1 MKEKVKRFLRRNF
14 DKLVPPVA
22 SATTPRIEKKYLDI
36 TEFEFSEGKKIVLE
50 KKPNL
55 VYLVAPLQRSGHNY
69 VSNLLLKHEQI
80 KFPAGTNLPG
90 EQNIVQHAEHLI
102 WYASKTVAGQKGW
115 ESKTQELVKLQS
127 AIFLRT
133 VGYSLIEFYSKFI
146 PVQAKYLLLKDPA
159 TIGIENFSSVFP
171 EAKLIC
177 LLRDGRDV
185 VQSYIK
191 TWKGFDFELA
201 CKMWRD
207 GTERM
212 LNLPQ
217 EDNGKRYLLISYEK
231 VFAAPADE
239 MKKVLA
245 FLNLSESEYAFDK
258 IDELPIFG
266 SSTNSVNEKGEVDW
280 SITNNKKDFKPVG
293 KWQQWSAEQ
302 KSIFKK
308 VAGETLIRAGYEQNG
323 NW

>member
-1 MKEKVKRFLRRNF
+1 MKERVKRFLRRSF
-14 DKLVPPVA
+14 DKVVPPEAIQLPEPVEQ
-22 SATTPRIEKKYLDI
+22 RFLDI
-36 TEFEFSEGKKIVLE
+36 TEFEFSTGKKVTLE
-50 KKPNL
+50 KKPHL

-69 VSNLLLKHEQI
+69 ISNLLRNHAQI
-80 KFPAGTNLPG
+80 KSPSGTNLPG
-90 EQNIVQHAEHLI
+90 EQNIMQYSEHLM

-115 ESKTQELVKLQS
+115 ETKTDELVKVQS
-127 AIFLRT
+127 AIFLRAI
-133 VGYSLIEFYSKFI
+133 GYSLIEFYSKFI
-146 PVQAKYLLLKDPA
+146 SPEAKYLLLKDPA
-159 TIGIENFSSVFP
+159 SAGIANFSSVFP
-171 EAKLIC
+171 EGKLIC
-177 LLRDGRDV
+177 LMRDGRDV

-217 EDNGKRYLLISYEK
+217 EDKGKRYLLISYEK
-231 VFAAPADE
+231 VFDTPVEE
-239 MKKVLA
+239 MKKVLT

-293 KWQQWSAEQ
+293 KWQQWTAEQ
-302 KSIFKK
+302 KNIFKK